1 MTFPSI
7 VLVDSCS
14 YLRLGAHIHPNFWGP
29 HADFGVRCIEQTEAE
44 VQKQRIVS
52 ALRWPT
58 RDPHP
63 ALRKK
68 WKLAPS
74 AGERAAVAAAE
85 EELFE
90 IAEEVLTEAIE
101 HRRRYDARGDAMAFL
116 SPVDLRLLATAFHFK
131 YGLMTDE
138 LALTLVAKHLHLKV
152 FSSMQ
157 MLRYC
162 LDQQYID
169 DAKVDQV
176 ILRWHAENDL
186 PHAGWAADFKRLFK
200 RKAPKLA

>member
-1 MTFPSI
+1 MKFPP
-7 VLVDSCS
+7 VLIVDSCS
-14 YLRLGAHIHPNFWGP
+14 YLRLGAHVHPYFWGP
-29 HADFGVRCIEQTEAE
+29 HADFEIRCIEQTEAE
-44 VQKQRIVS
+44 IQKQRIVS

-68 WKLAPS
+68 WKLAPTAS
-74 AGERAAVAAAE
+74 ESKDVAAAE

-90 IAEEVLTEAIE
+90 IAEELLSESIE
-101 HRRRYDARGDAMAFL
+101 HRRKFDSQGDAIAFL
-116 SPVDLRLLATAFHFK
+116 SPVDLKLLATAFHFK

-138 LALTLVAKHLHLKV
+138 LALTLVAKHLNLKV
-152 FSSMQ
+152 FSAMQ
-157 MLRYC
+157 MLHYC
-162 LDQQYID
+162 LGRQYID

-176 ILRWHAENDL
+176 ILRWHAEKDL

-200 RKAPKLA
+200 RRAPKLA